1 MHRSH
6 KQIANYATEPLKFSP
21 FCFLSRGA
29 LSHTLG
35 SSGREWKGPLLE
47 AHQMQ
52 KLGHLVPEGSQAPAA
67 SRGLCFS
74 SLQDQTPAFWSLTA
88 NASADFKE

>member
-6 KQIANYATEPLKFSP
+6 KQIANYVTKPLQGSP
-21 FCFLSRGA
+21 FCFRGV

-52 KLGHLVPEGSQAPAA
+52 KLGHLVPEISQAPATIHD
-67 SRGLCFS
+67 GTL
-74 SLQDQTPAFWSLTA
+74 AFQSHAA
-88 NASADFKE
+88 NASTDFKG